1 MEVGALKTKIT
12 MDSAEFVQSMGS
24 VQRQLKS
31 LQQEQKA
38 VTSSGT
44 GFARG
49 VDELRNKSDVLSRT
63 LQLQQKQVLNLK
75 QRYDEAKAS
84 TGENSKQTENA
95 QIAYNKAVAEMKR
108 TEEALR
114 GVSAELERQTNPWN
128 VLADNMEQ
136 TGQKLQTVGRNI
148 TDFGKSWSMRV
159 TAPIAG
165 AGALMLKTGMDFEE
179 GMSQVQAVSGATG
192 ADLEKLEARARELGG
207 TTSKSATEAAAG
219 LSYMALAGWDTQQM
233 LDGLE
238 PILRLSE
245 AGAMDLGRASDLAT
259 DSMAALQIEV
269 KDLPRYLDNVAEA
282 SRSSNTSIQQL
293 MEAYVVAGGNLAQ
306 FNVPLEESTAALGLL
321 ANRGLK
327 GAEAGRAL
335 NAIMVNL
342 TSGAGQAGTA
352 MEELGLSAFDADGNF
367 IGLEETLRLV
377 KDRTKDMTDEQKAQ
391 YISMIAGKEHLKS
404 FQGLLAGLDEEYGD
418 LKTSVSEADG
428 ALNDMAKTMQDNA
441 KGNVTQLKS
450 AFEELSIQFAQH
462 MIPTFT
468 AGVEKVTELV
478 QWFSEL
484 EDDTKKN
491 IVTMSAL
498 AAAVGPVAIV
508 FGNLTTGIGGLL
520 TAGSAAIKMLKGPGG
535 LAAGVGALANPV
547 TLGVAAVAALSFGI
561 YKYIDAQN
569 EAKKVNLDAAYSMM
583 EQADALE
590 ANVLRYDEL
599 RAASR
604 LTVDEMGRLLDI
616 QSELNT
622 AQDPQVIERLQA
634 EYEKL
639 REKSGLTND
648 ELNEMLGLNDKII
661 EQSPTVEQSFTNKGN
676 AVIETTKA
684 VHEYIQSLRE
694 MSLIELQEER
704 VIQLEREKELINEQ
718 RALKEELNA
727 IEQEMNTLLQ
737 YRDVSEE
744 EAKARLD
751 EINEKK
757 RTGLLTE
764 QEIAEANNEI
774 WHLERIING
783 ELADQ
788 LEALRTR
795 REEIAK
801 NIASKD
807 EELAKLYEIDS
818 AIAEI
823 LLKEIGVNEQGQEGV
838 RIAEENLQK
847 LREQKSE
854 LETLIQKEGDKSGEI
869 REQITSLDRQI
880 SQHESIIGQIEK
892 ETNLS
897 SEMTREAERYERQAR
912 HVTDALNAQERQLQ
926 QNNGRIDEGTGKAT
940 ELTQELSKDVRK
952 EVDVDDNGTAKA
964 ISEEARKPER
974 KNITLVATA
983 LQGFSSLVSRAVA
996 GIRVPGYAIGTEAAG
1011 GHKGG
1016 LFIAGE
1022 EGWELGRQGNNWELL
1037 GPGLYNRPAGYQVFT
1052 HDESKKIMNAATNIP
1067 AYATGISPLGET
1079 NRVIN
1084 QLSNM
1089 DSRSRQSTFTDSRI
1103 VTLLQGILDGVRNG
1117 SSIFI
1122 DGREVARTTAPYMAE
1137 QTSLLE
1143 KRANRS
1149 RGRG

>member
-1 MEVGALKTKIT
+1 

-306 FNVPLEESTAALGLL
+306 FNVPLDESTALLGLL

-327 GAEAGRAL
+327 GSEAGRAL

-342 TSGAGQAGTA
+342 TSGAGQAGVA

-367 IGLEETLRLV
+367 IGLEETLQLV
-377 KDRTKDMTDEQKAQ
+377 KDRTKDMTDEQRAQ

-404 FQGLLAGLDEEYGD
+404 FQGLLAGLDEEYVD
-418 LKTSVSEADG
+418 LKASVSEADG
-428 ALNDMAKTMQDNA
+428 ALNDMATTMQDNA

-468 AGVEKVTELV
+468 EGVEKATELV

-491 IVTMSAL
+491 IVTMGAL

-508 FGNLTTGIGGLL
+508 FGNLTTGVGGLL
-520 TAGSAAIKMLKGPGG
+520 TAGSSAIKMLKGPGG
-535 LAAGVGALANPV
+535 LAAGIGALANPV
-547 TLGVAAVAALSFGI
+547 TLGVAAVAALSYGV

-569 EAKKVNLDAAYSMM
+569 EAMTVNLDTAHSLM
-583 EQADALE
+583 EQADSLE
-590 ANVLRYDEL
+590 ANVTRYDEL

-639 REKSGLTND
+639 REKSGLTNE
-648 ELNEMLGLNDKII
+648 ELVEMLGLNDKII
-661 EQSPTVEQSFTNKGN
+661 EQSPIVEQTFTNKGN
-676 AVIETTKA
+676 AVIEATGA
-684 VHEYIQSLRE
+684 IHEYIQSLRE
-694 MSLIELQEER
+694 MALEELQIER
-704 VIQLEREKELINEQ
+704 MKQLENEKKLLEEQ
-718 RALKEELNA
+718 RDLREALSETEDRINA
-727 IEQEMNTLLQ
+727 LMSVRNMS
-737 YRDVSEE
+737 YDD
-744 EAKARLD
+744 AKARLE
-751 EINEKK
+751 EINLIRNSEIL
-757 RTGLLTE
+757 TQEEQNALTE
-764 QEIAEANNEI
+764 EKSLLEAI
-774 WHLERIING
+774 VNG
-783 ELADQ
+783 ELISQ
-788 LEALRTR
+788 LDTLKNQASELRDKIAL
-795 REEIAK
+795 
-801 NIASKD
+801 ND

-897 SEMTREAERYERQAR
+897 SEMTREAERYERQAK

-983 LQGFSSLVSRAVA
+983 LQGFSSLVNRAVA
-996 GIRVPGYAIGTEAAG
+996 GIRIPGFADGTPAG

-1089 DSRSRQSTFTDSRI
+1089 DSRSRQSTFADSRI

>member
-114 GVSAELERQTNPWN
+114 GVSEELDRQTNPWN

-136 TGQKLQTVGRNI
+136 TGQKLQTVGKNI

-192 ADLEKLEARARELGG
+192 ADLEKLEAKARELGG
-207 TTSKSATEAAAG
+207 TTSKSATEAASG

-282 SRSSNTSIQQL
+282 SRSSNTSIDQL
-293 MEAYVVAGGNLAQ
+293 MQAYVTAGGNLAQ
-306 FNVPLEESTAALGLL
+306 FNVPLDESTALLGLL

-327 GAEAGRAL
+327 GSEAGRAL

-342 TSGAGQAGTA
+342 TSGAGQAGVA

-367 IGLEETLRLV
+367 IGLEETLQLV

-404 FQGLLAGLDEEYGD
+404 FQGLLAGLDEEYVD
-418 LKTSVSEADG
+418 LKASVSEADG
-428 ALNDMAKTMQDNA
+428 ALNDMATTMQDNA

-468 AGVEKVTELV
+468 AGVEKATELV

-491 IVTMSAL
+491 IVTMGAL

-520 TAGSAAIKMLKGPGG
+520 TAGSSAIKMLKGPGS
-535 LAAGVGALANPV
+535 LAAGIGALANPV

-569 EAKKVNLDAAYSMM
+569 EAKKVNLDSAYSLM
-583 EQADALE
+583 EQADSLE
-590 ANVLRYDEL
+590 ANVNRYDEL
-599 RAASR
+599 RSTSK

-616 QSELNT
+616 QSELKT
-622 AQDPQVIERLQA
+622 AQDPSVVERLQA

-639 REKSGLTND
+639 SKNSGLTNQ
-648 ELNEMLGLNDKII
+648 ELDEMLGLNNSII
-661 EQSPTVEQSFTNKGN
+661 EQSPNVQQSFTEKGN
-676 AVIETTKA
+676 SVLEATHA
-684 VHEYIQSLRE
+684 VHDYIDSLRTMAIE
-694 MSLIELQEER
+694 ELQIERIKYLENETELRETNKRLNEEIR
-704 VIQLEREKELINEQ
+704 I
-718 RALKEELNA
+718 
-727 IEQEMNTLLQ
+727 
-737 YRDVSEE
+737 EE
-744 EAKARLD
+744 EKRNELLGLAELGYDAIKARIV
-751 EINEKK
+751 EINE
-757 RTGLLTE
+757 
-764 QEIAEANNEI
+764 EIAEKKLLGEATVDLIDEERYLQGILNEGFGAT
-774 WHLERIING
+774 LELHQDKINKQKEALAENEA
-783 ELADQ
+783 ELAMLGEIDARLVEMNLKKVGINATGQEGLKILDQ
-788 LEALRTR
+788 
-795 REEIAK
+795 EIAK
-801 NIASKD
+801 NEQTLAELEKMSREKGQGNQEYQEAIAHVQA
-807 EELAKLYEIDS
+807 ELAELQRARDTIKDMT
-818 AIAEI
+818 
-823 LLKEIGVNEQGQEGV
+823 GQ
-838 RIAEENLQK
+838 
-847 LREQKSE
+847 
-854 LETLIQKEGDKSGEI
+854 
-869 REQITSLDRQI
+869 TSLQ
-880 SQHESIIGQIEK
+880 
-892 ETNLS
+892 NL
-897 SEMTREAERYERQAR
+897 EQLG
-912 HVTDALNAQERQLQ
+912 LNRSVDGLNFTLLDTLSRLK
-926 QNNGRIDEGTGKAT
+926 NNNRTIDEGTEKAKEQT
-940 ELTQELSKDVRK
+940 AELGKDVTK
-952 EVDVDDNGTAKA
+952 PVTVDDNGTAKA
-964 ISEEARKPER
+964 ITDEAKKEVRKPV
-974 KNITLVATA
+974 TLVATA
-983 LQGFSSLVSRAVA
+983 LTGFNSLVNRAVA
-996 GIRVPGYAIGTEAAG
+996 GIRIPGYEKGTETYG
-1011 GHKGG
+1011 GHPGG

-1022 EGWELGRQGNNWELL
+1022 AGWELGRQGNQWELL
-1037 GPGLYNRPAGYQVFT
+1037 GPGLYSRPAGYQVFT
-1052 HDESKKIMNAATNIP
+1052 HDESKKIMSAAYQVP
-1067 AYATGISPLGET
+1067 AYAEGISPMGEV
-1079 NRVIN
+1079 NRVV
-1084 QLSNM
+1084 
-1089 DSRSRQSTFTDSRI
+1089 RQMNSMQVQDH
-1103 VTLLQGILDGVRNG
+1103 
-1117 SSIFI
+1117 SSSVEKETTIYVNVVNEM
-1122 DGREVARTTAPYMAE
+1122 DGRELSRRTYKTTAE
-1137 QTSLLE
+1137 FI
-1143 KRANRS
+1143 NRDKET
-1149 RGRG
+1149 RDKFA